1 MDVQAAAGSASATAT
16 LPTVSFAGAA
26 SSAPP
31 PPDAQTTGPAPVAA
45 ATLPP
50 PPSSDGGSTP
60 GSTPAPATAIG
71 TFPAPATPGSAK
83 TLSSDV
89 SKLLDPSGSGTQ
101 VSFRVAGGS
110 DQTVVVV
117 TDNTGKVISQF
128 PSETLIALAQFFDK
142 LDGSV
147 VDKKA

>member
-1 MDVQAAAGSASATAT
+1 MDVQAAAAGASAPAA
-16 LPTVSFAGAA
+16 LPTVSFAGTASAAPPDVHAA
-26 SSAPP
+26 SA
-31 PPDAQTTGPAPVAA
+31 APVAA

-50 PPSSDGGSTP
+50 PPSSEGGSTP
-60 GSTPAPATAIG
+60 GSQAPATAIA
-71 TFPAPATPGSAK
+71 TFPAPAAPDSTKS
-83 TLSSDV
+83 LSSDV
-89 SKLLDPSGSGTQ
+89 SKLLDPAGSGTQ

-117 TDNTGKVISQF
+117 TDTTGKVISQF
-128 PSETLIALAQFFDK
+128 ASETLIALAQFFEK